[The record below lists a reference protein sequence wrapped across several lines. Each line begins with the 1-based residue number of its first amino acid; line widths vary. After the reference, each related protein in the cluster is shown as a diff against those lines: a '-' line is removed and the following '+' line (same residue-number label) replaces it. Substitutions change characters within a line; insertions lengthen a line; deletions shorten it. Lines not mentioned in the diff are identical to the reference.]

1 MWTKSQ
7 QKDLE
12 LFYKNEDFSKLKQPK
27 GKMNLGCLIILAV
40 IMVGTIYVVANI
52 LLDMYSFKGSY

>member
-7 QKDLE
+7 QKALK

-27 GKMNLGCLIILAV
+27 GKMSLGCLIVLGAV
-40 IMVGTIYVVANI
+40 IAICVYGVAV
-52 LLDMYSFKGSY
+52 LLLNLYSFKGSY